1 MSIELKRVTIDDIN
15 EIIKMQ
21 KESFKLL
28 LDRYRDGDLNP
39 YNDSLEKVK
48 YKIENY
54 YYYFILIDD
63 EKVGAIA
70 INDKKD
76 GTKKKIA
83 PIYILPRFQ
92 NKGYAQLA
100 IKEVEKIHGVTN
112 WKLDTI
118 LEEKGNC
125 HLYEKLGYK
134 QTGKFEKIS
143 DIQTIVF
150 YEK

>member
-1 MSIELKRVTIDDIN
+1 MSIELKRVTLDDIDK
-15 EIIKMQ
+15 IIEMQ
-21 KESFKLL
+21 KKSFKPLM
-28 LDRYRDGDLNP
+28 DRYHDDEINP
-39 YNDSLEKVK
+39 YNESIEKIK

-54 YYYFILIDD
+54 FYYFIIIDGI
-63 EKVGAIA
+63 KVGAIA

-83 PIYILPRFQ
+83 PLYILPEYQ
-92 NKGYAQLA
+92 NKGYAQVA
-100 IKEVEKIHGVTN
+100 INEVEKIHGKDN

-125 HLYEKLGYK
+125 HLYEKFGYK
-134 QTGKFEKIS
+134 QTGKVERIS
-143 DIQTIVF
+143 DIQNIVF

>member
-1 MSIELKRVTIDDIN
+1 MSIELKRVTIDDID

-28 LDRYRDGDLNP
+28 LNRYHDGDLNP

-100 IKEVEKIHGVTN
+100 IKEVEKIHGETN

>member
-1 MSIELKRVTIDDIN
+1 MDRYHDDDIN
-15 EIIKMQ
+15 
-21 KESFKLL
+21 
-28 LDRYRDGDLNP
+28 P
-39 YNDSLEKVK
+39 YNESYEKVK

-54 YYYFILIDD
+54 FYYFIVIDG
-63 EKVGAIA
+63 KVVGAIA

-76 GTKKKIA
+76 GSKKKIA
-83 PIYILPRFQ
+83 PLYILPEFQ
-92 NKGYAQLA
+92 NRGYAQLA
-100 IKEVEKIHGVTN
+100 IKEVEKIHGKDN
-112 WKLDTI
+112 WRLDTI

-125 HLYEKLGYK
+125 HLYEKFGYK

>member
-1 MSIELKRVTIDDIN
+1 MNIELKRVTINDIN

-21 KESFKLL
+21 KESFKILL
-28 LDRYRDGDLNP
+28 ERYNDGDLNP
-39 YNDSLEKVK
+39 YNESFEKVK

-54 YYYFILIDD
+54 YYYFIVIDG

-76 GTKKKIA
+76 GTRKKIA

-92 NKGYAQLA
+92 NKGYGQLA
-100 IKEVEKIHGVTN
+100 MKEAEKIHGESN

-125 HLYEKLGYK
+125 HLYEKFGYK

>member
-1 MSIELKRVTIDDIN
+1 MNVKLKRVTIKDID
-15 EIIKMQ
+15 EVIKMQ
-21 KESFKLL
+21 KESFKPL
-28 LDRYRDGDLNP
+28 LDKYHDGKANP
-39 YNDSLEKVK
+39 YNESFDKVK

-54 YYYFILIDD
+54 FYYFIIING

-83 PIYILPRFQ
+83 PIYILPKFQ
-92 NKGYAQLA
+92 NKGYGQLA
-100 IKEVEKIHGVTN
+100 MKEVERIHGEHD

-125 HLYEKLGYK
+125 HLYEKFGYK

-143 DIQTIVF
+143 DLQTIVF

>member
-1 MSIELKRVTIDDIN
+1 MNVELKRATIDDID

-21 KESFKLL
+21 KESFKAL
-28 LDRYRDGDLNP
+28 LDRYNDGDINP
-39 YNDSLEKVK
+39 YNESFDKVK

-54 YYYFILIDD
+54 YYYFIVIDG

-70 INDKKD
+70 VNDKKD

-92 NKGYAQLA
+92 NKGYGQLA
-100 IKEVEKIHGVTN
+100 MKEVERIHGEAN

-125 HLYEKLGYK
+125 HLYEKFCYK

>member
-1 MSIELKRVTIDDIN
+1 MNVKLKRVTIDDIN

-21 KESFKLL
+21 KKSFKPL
-28 LDRYRDGDLNP
+28 LDKYHDDDINP
-39 YNDSLEKVK
+39 YNESLDKVK

-54 YYYFILIDD
+54 FYYFIIADG

-76 GTKKKIA
+76 GSKKKIA
-83 PIYILPRFQ
+83 PIYILPEFQ
-92 NKGYAQLA
+92 NKGYGQSA
-100 IKEVEKIHGVTN
+100 IKEVEKIHGENN

-125 HLYEKLGYK
+125 HLYEKFGYRK
-134 QTGKFEKIS
+134 TGRIEKIS
-143 DIQTIVF
+143 DNQTIVF

>member
-1 MSIELKRVTIDDIN
+1 MNFELKRATINDID
-15 EIIKMQ
+15 EIMKMQ
-21 KESFKLL
+21 KESFKPLM
-28 LDRYRDGDLNP
+28 DKYHDDDINP
-39 YNDSLEKVK
+39 YNESKEKIK

-54 YYYFILIDD
+54 FYYFIVIDGIR
-63 EKVGAIA
+63 VGAIA

-76 GTKKKIA
+76 GSKKKIA
-83 PIYILPRFQ
+83 PLYILPKFQ
-92 NKGYAQLA
+92 NNGYAQLA
-100 IKEVEKIHGVTN
+100 IKEVEKIHGEDD

-125 HLYEKLGYK
+125 HLYEKFGYK
-134 QTGKFEKIS
+134 QTGKFGKIS